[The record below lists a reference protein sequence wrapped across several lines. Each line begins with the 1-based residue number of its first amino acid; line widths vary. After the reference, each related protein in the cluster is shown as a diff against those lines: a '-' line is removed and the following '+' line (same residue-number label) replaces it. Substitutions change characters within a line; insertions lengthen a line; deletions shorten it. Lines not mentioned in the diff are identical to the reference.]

1 MLLGGFWFD
10 TKKPTMST
18 FLYPLISSFDQL
30 HSSGKYNG
38 RLSCVLGGGGVG
50 LATVHMDVHNHG
62 VY

>member
-1 MLLGGFWFD
+1 
-10 TKKPTMST
+10 MST